1 MQFDLEDRMRN
12 AGLLVTQTA
21 VLVSAMTLMLVG
33 SALLAQDAAEK
44 SPDTVYEVGNGVT
57 APKAIYQPDPQY
69 NERARKKKING
80 TVIVAMIVTAEGK
93 VRDLK
98 VIKSLDKGLDKQA
111 IAAVSTWKFEPATKD
126 GKPVAVHLPVEVDF
140 RLY

>member
-1 MQFDLEDRMRN
+1 MIGRRS
-12 AGLLVTQTA
+12 LLLTQIL
-21 VLVSAMTLMLVG
+21 VLASIIALPLDG
-33 SALLAQDAAEK
+33 SARLAQEQPENTSDA
-44 SPDTVYEVGNGVT
+44 VYELGDGVT
-57 APKAIYQPDPQY
+57 PPKAIYQPDPEY
-69 NERARKKKING
+69 SESARKKKING

-98 VIKSLDKGLDKQA
+98 IIKSLDKSLDKQA
-111 IAAVSTWKFEPATKD
+111 IAAVSKWKFQPATKG